1 MARDTQGI
9 LIPLWIGWC
18 ENSPIGTAG
27 RPPNEPLSQCAREVP
42 NLGNIRSDVKVDGI
56 SVAKLDVRMSD
67 IWVIRLWYEF
77 SSVRLSSRND
87 DGRLR
92 ILEVL

>member
-1 MARDTQGI
+1 VARDTQGI

-27 RPPNEPLSQCAREVP
+27 RPPNKPLSQCAREVP

-56 SVAKLDVRMSD
+56 SVAKLDVRMSLISGSLD
-67 IWVIRLWYEF
+67 YSMNF
-77 SSVRLSSRND
+77 HLSD
-87 DGRLR
+87 YL
-92 ILEVL
+92 LETMMVG